1 MTRYEENSKDMRLI
15 IEMNCDDDFAGD
27 VESAAVSFVDFVS
40 SGLLVYP
47 SPPVLFFSSFVWLQF
62 LLELVDLEDQE
73 YTA

>member
-40 SGLLVYP
+40 FGLLVYP
-47 SPPVLFFSSFVWLQF
+47 SPPVPSFS
-62 LLELVDLEDQE
+62 
-73 YTA
+73 